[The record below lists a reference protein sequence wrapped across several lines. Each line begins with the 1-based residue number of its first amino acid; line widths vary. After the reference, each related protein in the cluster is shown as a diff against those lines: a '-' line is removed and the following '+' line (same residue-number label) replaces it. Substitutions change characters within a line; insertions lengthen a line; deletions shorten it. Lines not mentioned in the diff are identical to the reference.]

1 MLLMGFIGSLS
12 VFSSGGVYEGP
23 SVILRVFTEDDLPAR
38 QTQIPAC
45 CSSSVTAQTCPAWCC
60 LALASRALSSET
72 SKSVHGVTIPSRP
85 SFSRNVSQCYSQK
98 SQAAFSHLLKVR
110 RRGPRELGDRHVG
123 LAVTVGDRDW
133 LLLLH
138 LRGGT
143 AELDRSSPSPAG
155 HCQRQH
161 RACPSG
167 QSLHMFALKFSRLLR
182 APYYTYF

>member
-1 MLLMGFIGSLS
+1 MAGFYRRRLRASEANTNAHLCSLS
-12 VFSSGGVYEGP
+12 G
-23 SVILRVFTEDDLPAR
+23 
-38 QTQIPAC
+38 
-45 CSSSVTAQTCPAWCC
+45 TAQTCPVWCC
-60 LALASRALSSET
+60 LAPASRASSSET
-72 SKSVHGVTIPSRP
+72 SKSIYGVTIPSRP
-85 SFSRNVSQCYSQK
+85 TFSRNVSWCYSPK

-110 RRGPRELGDRHVG
+110 RRSPRELGYRHVG

-161 RACPSG
+161 RARSSG
-167 QSLHMFALKFSRLLR
+167 QSLHMFTLKFSRLHIIPIFR
-182 APYYTYF
+182 Y

>member
-1 MLLMGFIGSLS
+1 MKARQSYRRFYRRRLRASEANTNTHLCSLS
-12 VFSSGGVYEGP
+12 V
-23 SVILRVFTEDDLPAR
+23 T
-38 QTQIPAC
+38 T
-45 CSSSVTAQTCPAWCC
+45 QTCPVWCC
-60 LALASRALSSET
+60 LAPASRASSSET
-72 SKSVHGVTIPSRP
+72 SKSIYGVTIPSRP
-85 SFSRNVSQCYSQK
+85 SFSHNVLKCYSQK
-98 SQAAFSHLLKVR
+98 SQAAFFPLLKVWR
-110 RRGPRELGDRHVG
+110 RSPRELGDRHVG

-161 RACPSG
+161 CARPPG
-167 QSLHMFALKFSRLLR
+167 QSLHMFTLKFSRLLK